1 MPNTVSIYEPRTMMG
16 VIRKLPPVHTFFRST
31 FFSREKT
38 FVTKSVDMD
47 YKKGAR
53 KLAPFVSR
61 EIGGKVVPNTG
72 YTTETY
78 TPPFIAPDRVTT
90 IDDILDRQPGESL
103 YSGRT
108 PAQRAVIQM
117 SEDFTDLRE
126 MILRREEWMCAQ
138 AMLTGKIVVLGE
150 GVKDTIDFRFTNL
163 LDISKDAK
171 RKWKGGTA
179 QNKYA
184 DLKAW
189 HEKVQKEG
197 FTNCNVCIMAS
208 DVVTEFLMDEQIQK
222 LLDVKNYALAV
233 IKPTQKENNVT
244 YIGTIHE
251 LGLDLYQY
259 NEWYVDDWTDPA
271 TPVELPMVP
280 AGTLMMA
287 STHAK
292 YSMYY
297 GAISIL
303 NQKTEK
309 WETVAGKYVP
319 DTFIK
324 KRPDR
329 RFLSLQSAPVPV
341 PHEVDSWLVAKVF

>member
-16 VIRKLPPVHTFFRST
+16 VIKKLPPVHTFFRST
-31 FFSREKT
+31 FFSNEKT
-38 FVTKSVDMD
+38 FVTKTVDMD

-61 EIGGKVVPNTG
+61 QIGGKVVPNTG

-78 TPPFIAPDRVTT
+78 MPPFIAPDKVTT
-90 IDDILDRQPGESL
+90 IDDLLDRQPGENI

-108 PAQRAVIQM
+108 PAQRAIIQM
-117 SEDFTDLRE
+117 RDDFSELRE
-126 MILRREEWMCAQ
+126 MIVRREEWMCAQ
-138 AMLTGKIVVLGE
+138 ALLTGKIIVIGD
-150 GVKDTIDFRFTNL
+150 GVKDTIDFRFTNMI
-163 LDISKDAK
+163 DISKNAK
-171 RKWKGGTA
+171 KKWSGGTE

-208 DVVTEFLMDEQIQK
+208 DVATAFVQDEQIQK
-222 LLDVKNYALAV
+222 MLDVKNYNLAV
-233 IKPTQKENNVT
+233 IKPTQKENNIT

-259 NEWYVDDWTDPA
+259 NEWYVDDWTNPEEP
-271 TPVELPMVP
+271 TELPMVP
-280 AGTLMMA
+280 EGTLLMA
-287 STHAK
+287 STSAK

-303 NQKTEK
+303 NQRTGK
-309 WETVAGKYVP
+309 WETVEGKYVP

-341 PHEVDSWLVAKVF
+341 PHEVDSWLVAKVM

>member
-47 YKKGAR
+47 HKKGAR

-163 LDISKDAK
+163 IDISKDAK
-171 RKWKGGTA
+171 RKWKGGTV

-271 TPVELPMVP
+271 NPVELPMVP

-287 STHAK
+287 STGARF
-292 YSMYY
+292 SMYY
-297 GAISIL
+297 GAIHML
-303 NQKTEK
+303 NQRTEK

>member
-78 TPPFIAPDRVTT
+78 TPPFIAPDKVTT

-163 LDISKDAK
+163 IDISKDAK
-171 RKWKGGTA
+171 RKWKGGTV

>member
-1 MPNTVSIYEPRTMMG
+1 M
-16 VIRKLPPVHTFFRST
+16 
-31 FFSREKT
+31 
-38 FVTKSVDMD
+38 
-47 YKKGAR
+47 
-53 KLAPFVSR
+53 
-61 EIGGKVVPNTG
+61 
-72 YTTETY
+72 
-78 TPPFIAPDRVTT
+78 TT

-163 LDISKDAK
+163 IDISKDAK
-171 RKWKGGTA
+171 RKWKGGTV

-208 DVVTEFLMDEQIQK
+208 DVVTEFLMDEQIRK

-341 PHEVDSWLVAKVF
+341 PHEVDSWITVKVM

>member
-31 FFSREKT
+31 FFSKEKT

-78 TPPFIAPDRVTT
+78 TPPFIAPDKVTT
-90 IDDILDRQPGESL
+90 IDDILDRQPGESM

-163 LDISKDAK
+163 IDISKDAK

-259 NEWYVDDWTDPA
+259 NEWYVDDWTDQA
-271 TPVELPMVP
+271 NPVELPMVP

-303 NQKTEK
+303 NQRTEK

-341 PHEVDSWLVAKVF
+341 PHEVDSWITVKVM

>member
-16 VIRKLPPVHTFFRST
+16 VIKKLPPVHTFFRST
-31 FFSREKT
+31 FFSHEKT
-38 FVTKSVDMD
+38 FATKSVDMD

-61 EIGGKVVPNTG
+61 EIGGKIIPNTG

-78 TPPFIAPDRVTT
+78 TPPFVAPDKVTT

-138 AMLTGKIVVLGE
+138 AMLTGKIIVLGE
-150 GVKDTIDFRFTNL
+150 GVKDTIDFQFANL
-163 LDISKDAK
+163 LDISADKK
-171 RKWKGGTA
+171 KNWKNGTEHS
-179 QNKYA
+179 KYA

-189 HEKVQKEG
+189 HEKVQKDG

-208 DVVTEFLMDEQIQK
+208 DVVTAFLMDEQIQK

-259 NEWYVDDWTDPA
+259 NEWYVDDWTDPEN
-271 TPVELPMVP
+271 PVELPMVP

-303 NQKTEK
+303 NQRTEK

-341 PHEVDSWLVAKVF
+341 PHEVDSWITVKVM

>member
-31 FFSREKT
+31 FFSHEQT
-38 FVTKSVDMD
+38 FVTETVDMD
-47 YKKGAR
+47 FKKGAR

-61 EIGGKVVPNTG
+61 VVGGQIVPNTG
-72 YTTETY
+72 YETRTY
-78 TPPFIAPDRVTT
+78 KPTLIAPDKITT
-90 IDDILDRQPGESL
+90 IDDLLDRQPGEQL
-103 YSGRT
+103 YSDRT
-108 PAQRAVIQM
+108 PAQRAVIKM
-117 SEDFTDLRE
+117 REDFTELRE

-138 AMLTGKIVVLGE
+138 AMLTGKIIVVGA
-150 GVKDTIDFRFTNL
+150 GVKDVIDFQFTNL
-163 LDISKDAK
+163 VDISKDTK

-208 DVVTEFLMDEQIQK
+208 DVATEFLMDETIQK

-259 NEWYVDDWTDPA
+259 NEWYVDDWTDPEN
-271 TPVELPMVP
+271 PVGLPMVP

-287 STHAK
+287 STNARF
-292 YSMYY
+292 SMYY
-297 GAISIL
+297 GAIHML
-303 NQKTEK
+303 NQRTEK

-341 PHEVDSWLVAKVF
+341 PHEVDSWITVKVM

>member
-163 LDISKDAK
+163 IDISKDAK
-171 RKWKGGTA
+171 RKWKGGTV

-208 DVVTEFLMDEQIQK
+208 DVVKEFLMDEQIRK

-341 PHEVDSWLVAKVF
+341 PHEVDSWITVKVM

>member
-163 LDISKDAK
+163 IDISKDAK

-208 DVVTEFLMDEQIQK
+208 DVVTEFLMDEQIRK

-271 TPVELPMVP
+271 NPVELPMVP

-303 NQKTEK
+303 NQRTEK

>member
-31 FFSREKT
+31 FFSNEKT
-38 FVTKSVDMD
+38 FVTKTVDMD

-61 EIGGKVVPNTG
+61 QIGGKTIPNTG
-72 YTTETY
+72 YETKTY
-78 TPPFIAPDRVTT
+78 TPTLIAPDKITT
-90 IDDILDRQPGESL
+90 IDDLLDRQPGEQL
-103 YSGRT
+103 YSDRT
-108 PAQRAVIQM
+108 PAQRAVIKM
-117 SEDFTDLRE
+117 SEDFTELRE

-138 AMLTGKIVVLGE
+138 ALLTGKIIVLGD
-150 GVKDTIDFRFTNL
+150 GVSDVIDFQFTNKIDL
-163 LDISKDAK
+163 SKDAK
-171 RKWKGGTA
+171 KKWKGGTA
-179 QNKYA
+179 QDKYG

-189 HEKVQKEG
+189 HEQVQKNG

-208 DVVTEFLMDEQIQK
+208 DVATEFVADEKIQK
-222 LLDVKNYALAV
+222 MLDVKNYNLAT

-259 NEWYVDDWTDPA
+259 NEWYVDDWTNPDSP
-271 TPVELPMVP
+271 TELPMVP
-280 AGTLMMA
+280 SGTLMMA
-287 STHAK
+287 STGAQF
-292 YSMYY
+292 SMYY
-297 GAISIL
+297 GAISML
-303 NQKTEK
+303 NQRTEK

-329 RFLSLQSAPVPV
+329 RFLALQSAPVPV

>member
-31 FFSREKT
+31 FFSHEKT
-38 FVTKSVDMD
+38 FVTKTVDMD

-61 EIGGKVVPNTG
+61 VIGGKAVPNTG
-72 YTTETY
+72 YETKTY
-78 TPPFIAPDRVTT
+78 TPPLIAPDKITT
-90 IDDILDRQPGESL
+90 IDDLLDRQPGENL

-117 SEDFTDLRE
+117 SEDFTELRE

-138 AMLTGKIVVLGE
+138 AMLVGKITVIGE
-150 GVKDTIDFRFTNL
+150 GVSDVIDFQFSNKIDLSKDT
-163 LDISKDAK
+163 KK
-171 RKWKGGTA
+171 KWKGGTA
-179 QNKYA
+179 QDKYG

-189 HEKVQKEG
+189 HEQVQKNG

-208 DVVTEFLMDEQIQK
+208 DVATEFLMDETIQK

-259 NEWYVDDWTDPA
+259 NEWYVDDWTDPEN
-271 TPVELPMVP
+271 PVELPMVP

-287 STHAK
+287 STNARF
-292 YSMYY
+292 SMYY
-297 GAISIL
+297 GAIHML
-303 NQKTEK
+303 NQRTEK

>member
-1 MPNTVSIYEPRTMMG
+1 MAHSIYDPRTMG
-16 VIRKLPPVHTFFRST
+16 KVISRMAPVRTFFKSTFFRNV
-31 FFSREKT
+31 ET
-38 FVTKSVDMD
+38 FVTETVDVD
-47 YKKGAR
+47 YKKGNR
-53 KLAPFVSR
+53 KLAPFVHR
-61 EIGGKVVPNTG
+61 RIGGKTVPNTG
-72 YTTETY
+72 YETKIY
-78 TPPFIAPDRVTT
+78 TPPLIAPDKVTT

-163 LDISKDAK
+163 IDISKDAK
-171 RKWKGGTA
+171 RKWKGGTV

-208 DVVTEFLMDEQIQK
+208 DVVTEFLVDEQIQK

-271 TPVELPMVP
+271 NPVELPMVP

-303 NQKTEK
+303 NQRTEK

-341 PHEVDSWLVAKVF
+341 PHEVDSWITVKVM

>member
-31 FFSREKT
+31 FFSKEKT

-78 TPPFIAPDRVTT
+78 TPPFIAPDKVTT

-303 NQKTEK
+303 NQRTEK

-341 PHEVDSWLVAKVF
+341 PHEVDSWLVAKVI

>member
-1 MPNTVSIYEPRTMMG
+1 MPNNVSIYEPRTMMG
-16 VIRKLPPVHTFFRST
+16 VIKKLPPVHTFFRST
-31 FFSREKT
+31 FFSHEKT

-61 EIGGKVVPNTG
+61 EIGGKIIPNTG

-78 TPPFIAPDRVTT
+78 TPPFIAPDKVTT

-163 LDISKDAK
+163 LDISKNAK
-171 RKWKGGTA
+171 RKWKGGTD

-303 NQKTEK
+303 NQRTEK

>member
-31 FFSREKT
+31 FFSHEKT

-208 DVVTEFLMDEQIQK
+208 DVVTEFLMDEQIRK

-271 TPVELPMVP
+271 NPVELPMVP

>member
-1 MPNTVSIYEPRTMMG
+1 MPNNVSIYEPRTMMG
-16 VIRKLPPVHTFFRST
+16 VIKKLPPVHTFFRST
-31 FFSREKT
+31 FFSHEKT

-61 EIGGKVVPNTG
+61 EIGGKIIPNTG

-78 TPPFIAPDRVTT
+78 TPPFIAPDKVTT

-126 MILRREEWMCAQ
+126 MILRREEWMCAK

-303 NQKTEK
+303 NQRTEK

>member
-16 VIRKLPPVHTFFRST
+16 VIKKLPPVHTFFRST
-31 FFSREKT
+31 FFSRERT
-38 FVTKSVDMD
+38 FATKSVDMD

-61 EIGGKVVPNTG
+61 EIGGKIIPNTG

-78 TPPFIAPDRVTT
+78 TPPFIAPDKVTT

-150 GVKDTIDFRFTNL
+150 GVKDTIDFQFTNL
-163 LDISKDAK
+163 LDISADKK
-171 RKWKGGTA
+171 KNWKNGTEHS
-179 QNKYA
+179 KYA

-189 HEKVQKEG
+189 HEKVQKDG

-208 DVVTEFLMDEQIQK
+208 DVVTAFLMDEQIQK

-271 TPVELPMVP
+271 NPVELPMVP

-303 NQKTEK
+303 NQRTEK

-341 PHEVDSWLVAKVF
+341 PHEVDSWITVKVM

>member
-16 VIRKLPPVHTFFRST
+16 VIKKLPPVHTFFRST
-31 FFSREKT
+31 FFSHEKT

-61 EIGGKVVPNTG
+61 EIGGKIIPNTG

-78 TPPFIAPDRVTT
+78 TPPFIAPDKVTT

-163 LDISKDAK
+163 IDISKDAK
-171 RKWKGGTA
+171 RKWKGGTV

-208 DVVTEFLMDEQIQK
+208 DVVTEFLMDEQIRK

-341 PHEVDSWLVAKVF
+341 PHEVDSWITVKVM

>member
-163 LDISKDAK
+163 IDISKDAK
-171 RKWKGGTA
+171 RKWKGGTV

-208 DVVTEFLMDEQIQK
+208 DVVTEFLMDEQIRK

>member
-78 TPPFIAPDRVTT
+78 TPPFIAPDKVTT

-208 DVVTEFLMDEQIQK
+208 DVATEFLMDATIQK
-222 LLDVKNYALAV
+222 LLDVKNYALAT

-259 NEWYVDDWTDPA
+259 NEWYVDDWTNQA
-271 TPVELPMVP
+271 SPVEKPMVP
-280 AGTLMMA
+280 SGTLMMA
-287 STHAK
+287 STGARF
-292 YSMYY
+292 SVYY
-297 GAISIL
+297 GAIHML
-303 NQKTEK
+303 NQRTEK

-341 PHEVDSWLVAKVF
+341 PHEVDSWITVKVM

>member
-78 TPPFIAPDRVTT
+78 TPPFIAPDKVTT

-163 LDISKDAK
+163 IDISKDAK
-171 RKWKGGTA
+171 RKWKGGTV

-208 DVVTEFLMDEQIQK
+208 DVVTEFLMDEQIRK

-341 PHEVDSWLVAKVF
+341 PHEVDSWITVKVM

>member
-1 MPNTVSIYEPRTMMG
+1 MAIETSIYTPRTMGKIVERM
-16 VIRKLPPVHTFFRST
+16 PPVHTFFRDT
-31 FFSREKT
+31 FFKNRQT
-38 FVTKSVDMD
+38 FVTKSVDVD
-47 YKKGAR
+47 FRKGNRA
-53 KLAPFVSR
+53 LAPFVHPK
-61 EIGGKVVPNTG
+61 IGGRTVPNNG
-72 YTTETY
+72 YQTKSY
-78 TPPFIAPDRVTT
+78 TPPMLAPNKVTT
-90 IDDILDRQPGESL
+90 VDDLLERAAGENP

-108 PAQRAVIQM
+108 PAERAV
-117 SEDFTDLRE
+117 EKLARDFRE
-126 MILRREEWMCAQ
+126 LDEMNVRREEWMA
-138 AMLTGKIVVLGE
+138 ATALFTGQIPIIGE
-150 GVKDTIDFRFTNL
+150 GLNEVIDFDFSNTETVVTDAL
-163 LDISKDAK
+163 KWSADTSDPLADIE
-171 RKWKGGTA
+171 R
-179 QNKYA
+179 
-184 DLKAW
+184 W
-189 HEKVQKEG
+189 HETVQKNG
-197 FTNCNVCIMAS
+197 FINCNVCIMAS
-208 DVVTEFLMDEQIQK
+208 DVVKEFLMDEKIQK

-259 NEWYVDDWTDPA
+259 NEWYVDDWTDPEN
-271 TPVELPMVP
+271 PVELPMVP

-303 NQKTEK
+303 NQRTEK

-341 PHEVDSWLVAKVF
+341 PHEVDSWITVKVM

>member
-1 MPNTVSIYEPRTMMG
+1 MPNNVSIYEPRTMMG
-16 VIRKLPPVHTFFRST
+16 VIKKLPPVHTFFRST
-31 FFSREKT
+31 FFSHEKT

-61 EIGGKVVPNTG
+61 EIGGKIIPNTG

-78 TPPFIAPDRVTT
+78 TPPFIAPDKVTT

-303 NQKTEK
+303 NQRTEK

>member
-171 RKWKGGTA
+171 RKWKGGTV

-303 NQKTEK
+303 NQRTEK

>member
-163 LDISKDAK
+163 IDISKDAK
-171 RKWKGGTA
+171 RKWKGGTV

-208 DVVTEFLMDEQIQK
+208 DVVTEFLMDEQIRK

-303 NQKTEK
+303 NQRTEK

>member
-163 LDISKDAK
+163 IDISKDAK
-171 RKWKGGTA
+171 RKWKGGTV

-271 TPVELPMVP
+271 NPVELPMVP

-303 NQKTEK
+303 NQRTEK

-341 PHEVDSWLVAKVF
+341 PHEVDSWITVKVM

>member
-1 MPNTVSIYEPRTMMG
+1 MG

-163 LDISKDAK
+163 IDISKDAK
-171 RKWKGGTA
+171 RKWKGGTV

-208 DVVTEFLMDEQIQK
+208 DVVTEFLMDEQIRK

>member
-1 MPNTVSIYEPRTMMG
+1 MPNNVSIYEPRTMMG

-31 FFSREKT
+31 FFFHEKT

-78 TPPFIAPDRVTT
+78 TPPFIAPDKVTT

-208 DVVTEFLMDEQIQK
+208 DVVTEFLVDEQIQK

-259 NEWYVDDWTDPA
+259 NEWYVDDWTDQA
-271 TPVELPMVP
+271 NPVELPMVP

-287 STHAK
+287 STNARF
-292 YSMYY
+292 SMYY
-297 GAISIL
+297 GAIHML
-303 NQKTEK
+303 NQRTEK

-341 PHEVDSWLVAKVF
+341 PHEVDSWITVKVM

>member
-163 LDISKDAK
+163 IDISKDAK
-171 RKWKGGTA
+171 RKWKGGTV

-259 NEWYVDDWTDPA
+259 NEWYVDDWTDPE